1 MITWAFNSTK
11 GSLPVVA
18 LLHASIDTTASGAVL
33 ATFYPG
39 IDGRLLYGAIALVA
53 VAVIV
58 VTRGRLGYRSDT
70 VTSGPALM
78 TQVARA

>member
-1 MITWAFNSTK
+1 
-11 GSLPVVA
+11 
-18 LLHASIDTTASGAVL
+18 VL

-53 VAVIV
+53 VAVIIA
-58 VTRGRLGYRSDT
+58 TRGRLGYRSDT